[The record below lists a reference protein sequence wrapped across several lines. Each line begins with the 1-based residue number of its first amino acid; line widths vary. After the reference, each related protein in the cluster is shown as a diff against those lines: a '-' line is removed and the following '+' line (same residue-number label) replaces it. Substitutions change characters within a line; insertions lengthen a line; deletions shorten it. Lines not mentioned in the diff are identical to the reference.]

1 MPSVERIRQQLAA
14 HRPVVVERD
23 PGRSQEAA
31 VALVLHQPEG
41 SGPELLFI
49 ERARRVGD
57 PWSGHMAFPGG
68 RRDPGDADL
77 AATAARETLEE
88 VGIELGPPICRLD
101 DFAGTRGPSAPDLIV
116 SPHVYALE
124 QRGPLVLNHE
134 VKATVWVP
142 LDWILKPESASE
154 HTFERERERYRV
166 AACRYETYTIWG
178 LTYRILSDFFLLL
191 GRELPSYQARRLD
204 E

>member
-1 MPSVERIRQQLAA
+1 MANLERIRQQLAS
-14 HRPVVVERD
+14 HEPRIVERD
-23 PGRSQEAA
+23 SSLSQEAA
-31 VALVLHQPEG
+31 VALVLHQSDGG
-41 SGPELLFI
+41 SPELLFI

-88 VGIELGPPICRLD
+88 VGLALGAPICRLD
-101 DFAGTRGPSAPDLIV
+101 DFAGARGPSAPNLIV
-116 SPHVYALE
+116 SPHVYAVE
-124 QRGPLVLNHE
+124 RRPELVMNAE
-134 VKATVWVP
+134 VKSTVWVP

-154 HTFERERERYRV
+154 HVFERERQQYRA
-166 AACRYETYTIWG
+166 AACRYQTYTIWG
-178 LTYRILSDFFLLL
+178 LTYRILCDFFLLL
-191 GRELPSYQARRLD
+191 GRELPSYQPPRLG

>member
-1 MPSVERIRQQLAA
+1 MPSLDRIRQQLAS
-14 HRPVVVERD
+14 HRPAIVERE

-31 VALVLHQPEG
+31 VALVLCPAVRG
-41 SGPELLFI
+41 VPELLFI
-49 ERARRVGD
+49 ERAQRTGD

-88 VGIELGPPICRLD
+88 VGLELGPALCQLD
-101 DFAGTRGPSAPDLIV
+101 DFAGRRGPSAPHLIV
-116 SPHVYALE
+116 SPHVYLLDA
-124 QRGPLVLNHE
+124 RVPLVTNHE
-134 VKATVWVP
+134 VKSTVWVP
-142 LDWILKPESASE
+142 IDWILQQESACE
-154 HTFERERERYRV
+154 HVFERDREQHRSP
-166 AACRYETYTIWG
+166 ACRYETYTIWG

-191 GRELPSYQARRLD
+191 GRELPSQQAGRLR